1 MCIDYIQEK
10 NFQPKYELLKMATK
24 NTDIANILRVLAMDA
39 VEEAKCGHPGMPMG
53 MADIAEVL
61 WRNHLIHNP
70 KNPNWPNRDRFVLS
84 NGHGSMLIYALL
96 HLTGYDLSLD
106 EIKNFRKLGSKTPGH
121 PEYGIT
127 PGVETTTG
135 PLGQGISNAVGMA
148 IAEKI
153 LAEKFN
159 TTEHCIVDH
168 MTYVFTGDGCLMEG
182 ISHEACSL
190 AGTLGLG
197 KLIVI
202 YDDNGISID
211 GNVEGWFTED
221 IPERFKSY
229 GWQVIPEVNGHDSND
244 IDKAIKTA
252 KAETDKP
259 TIICCK
265 TIIGKGSPKKEGS
278 ASTHGSALGEEE
290 IKNTR
295 ANLGWKHEAFNIPKE
310 IYSAWD
316 ASDHGQA
323 IEGEWNEIFKDYK
336 SKYPSLAEEFLRRMA
351 SDLPEGIEEAI
362 YKYIDAVQKDEPNIA
377 TRTSSQ
383 RVINVLG
390 PLIPELVGGSADLTG
405 SNNTNWEG
413 THEIANGDFSGN
425 YINYGVREFAMTGIM
440 NGLVLHGG
448 IKPYS
453 GTFLTFL
460 DYARNA
466 VRMAALMEISTILVY
481 SHDSIGVGED
491 GPTHQPVEHLTSL
504 RTTPNLE
511 TWRPCDTSETAISWL
526 SAITNISKP
535 TALILSRQSLPT
547 FARNESQI
555 QSISKGAYVIHEPKS
570 EVELVLIATGSEV
583 KLAMEVAEELKDKK
597 NIRVVSM
604 PCSERFDEQSDKYK
618 TSVLGHGIKRVA
630 IEASHEDWWRKYVG
644 LEGEV
649 IGMTSFGES
658 APGNDL
664 FEHFG
669 FTKEKI
675 IKALGL

>member
-1 MCIDYIQEK
+1 
-10 NFQPKYELLKMATK
+10 MATK

-61 WRNHLIHNP
+61 WRKHLIHNP

-84 NGHGSMLIYALL
+84 NGHGSMLMYALL
-96 HLTGYDLSLD
+96 HLSGYDLSLD
-106 EIKNFRKLGSKTPGH
+106 EIKNFRQLGSKTPGH

-153 LAEKFN
+153 LSDKFN
-159 TTEHCIVDH
+159 TSTHNIVNH

-229 GWQVIPEVNGHDSND
+229 GWQVISAVDGHNADE
-244 IDKAIKTA
+244 IDKAINIA
-252 KAETDKP
+252 KADTEKP
-259 TIICCK
+259 SIICCK
-265 TIIGKGSPKKEGS
+265 TIIGKGSPEKEGS
-278 ASTHGSALGEEE
+278 ASSHGSALGEEE

-295 ANLGWKHEAFNIPKE
+295 ANLGWNHEAFDIPKD
-310 IYSAWD
+310 IYSEWD
-316 ASDHGQA
+316 ASDQGQA
-323 IEGEWNEIFKDYK
+323 IEDEWNEIFTDYK
-336 SKYPSLAEEFLRRMA
+336 SKNPALAEEFSRRMT
-351 SDLPEGIEEAI
+351 SDLPDGIEEAI
-362 YKYIDAVQKDEPNIA
+362 YKYIEDVQKEEPNIA

-413 THEIANGDFSGN
+413 THEIKYGDFSGN

-466 VRMAALMEISTILVY
+466 VRMAALMEIPTVLVY

-526 SAITNISKP
+526 SAITNTSKP
-535 TALILSRQSLPT
+535 TALILSRQKLPT
-547 FARNESQI
+547 FSRNESQI
-555 QSISKGAYVIHEPKS
+555 NSISKGAYVLYEPESKA
-570 EVELVLIATGSEV
+570 ELVLIATGSEV
-583 KLAMEVAEELKDKK
+583 KLAMEVAEELKGKK

-604 PCSERFDEQSDKYK
+604 PCSERFDEQSDEYK
-618 TSVLGHGIKRVA
+618 TSVLGNGIKRVA

-658 APGNDL
+658 APGDDL

-675 IKALGL
+675 IKTLGL

>member
-1 MCIDYIQEK
+1 M
-10 NFQPKYELLKMATK
+10 
-24 NTDIANILRVLAMDA
+24 
-39 VEEAKCGHPGMPMG
+39 
-53 MADIAEVL
+53 
-61 WRNHLIHNP
+61 
-70 KNPNWPNRDRFVLS
+70 
-84 NGHGSMLIYALL
+84 YALL
-96 HLTGYDLSLD
+96 HLSGYDLSLD
-106 EIKNFRKLGSKTPGH
+106 EIKNFRQLGSKTPGH

-153 LAEKFN
+153 LSDKFN
-159 TTEHCIVDH
+159 TSTHNIVNH

-229 GWQVIPEVNGHDSND
+229 GWQVISAVDGHNADE
-244 IDKAIKTA
+244 IDKAINIA
-252 KAETDKP
+252 KADTEKP
-259 TIICCK
+259 SIICCK
-265 TIIGKGSPKKEGS
+265 TIIGKGSPEKEGS
-278 ASTHGSALGEEE
+278 ASSHGSALGEEE

-295 ANLGWKHEAFNIPKE
+295 ANLGWNHEAFDIPKE
-310 IYSAWD
+310 IYSEWD
-316 ASDHGQA
+316 ASDQGQA
-323 IEGEWNEIFKDYK
+323 IEDEWNEIFTDYK
-336 SKYPSLAEEFLRRMA
+336 SKNPALAEEFSRRMT
-351 SDLPEGIEEAI
+351 SDLPDGIEEAI
-362 YKYIDAVQKDEPNIA
+362 YKYIEDVQKEEPNIA

-413 THEIANGDFSGN
+413 THEIKYGDFSGN

-466 VRMAALMEISTILVY
+466 VRMAALMEIPTVLVY

-526 SAITNISKP
+526 SAITNTSKP
-535 TALILSRQSLPT
+535 TALILSRQKLPT
-547 FARNESQI
+547 FSRNESQI
-555 QSISKGAYVIHEPKS
+555 NSISKGAYILYEPESKA
-570 EVELVLIATGSEV
+570 ELVLIATGSEV
-583 KLAMEVAEELKDKK
+583 KLAMEVAEELKGKK

-604 PCSERFDEQSDKYK
+604 PCSERFDEQSDEYK
-618 TSVLGHGIKRVA
+618 TSVLGNGIKRVA

-658 APGNDL
+658 APGDDL

-675 IKALGL
+675 IKTLGL

>member
-1 MCIDYIQEK
+1 
-10 NFQPKYELLKMATK
+10 MATK

-61 WRNHLIHNP
+61 WRKHLIHNP

-84 NGHGSMLIYALL
+84 NGHGSMLMYALL
-96 HLTGYDLSLD
+96 HLSGYDLSLD
-106 EIKNFRKLGSKTPGH
+106 EIKNFRQLGSKTPGH

-153 LAEKFN
+153 LSDKFN
-159 TTEHCIVDH
+159 TSTHNIVNH

-229 GWQVIPEVNGHDSND
+229 GWQVISAVDGHNADE
-244 IDKAIKTA
+244 IDKAINIA
-252 KAETDKP
+252 KADTEKP
-259 TIICCK
+259 SIICCK
-265 TIIGKGSPKKEGS
+265 TIIGKGSPEKEGS
-278 ASTHGSALGEEE
+278 ASSHGSALGEEE

-295 ANLGWKHEAFNIPKE
+295 ANLGWNHEAFDIPKE
-310 IYSAWD
+310 IYSEWD
-316 ASDHGQA
+316 ASDQGQA
-323 IEGEWNEIFKDYK
+323 IEDEWNEIFTDYK
-336 SKYPSLAEEFLRRMA
+336 SKNPALAEEFSRRMT
-351 SDLPEGIEEAI
+351 SDLPDGIEEAI
-362 YKYIDAVQKDEPNIA
+362 YKYIEDVQKEEPNIA

-413 THEIANGDFSGN
+413 THEIKYGDFSGN

-466 VRMAALMEISTILVY
+466 VRMAALMEIPTVLVY

-526 SAITNISKP
+526 SAITNTSKP
-535 TALILSRQSLPT
+535 TALILSRQKLPT
-547 FARNESQI
+547 FSRNESQI
-555 QSISKGAYVIHEPKS
+555 NSISKGAYVLYEPESKA
-570 EVELVLIATGSEV
+570 ELVLIATGSEV
-583 KLAMEVAEELKDKK
+583 KLAMEVAEELKGKK

-604 PCSERFDEQSDKYK
+604 PCSERFDEQSDEYK
-618 TSVLGHGIKRVA
+618 TSVLGNGIKRVA

-658 APGNDL
+658 APGDDL

-675 IKALGL
+675 IKTLGL

>member
-1 MCIDYIQEK
+1 MLDLVEEK
-10 NFQPKYELLKMATK
+10 KDVLSKETLKK
-24 NTDIANILRVLAMDA
+24 IANALRALAIDA
-39 VEEAKCGHPGMPMG
+39 TQAANSGHPGLPLG
-53 MADIAEVL
+53 CADIMAVLYAESL
-61 WRNHLIHNP
+61 AHYP
-70 KNPNWPNRDRFVLS
+70 KEADWFCRDRFVLS
-84 NGHGSMLIYALL
+84 AGHGSMLLYGAL
-96 HLTGYDLSLD
+96 HLSGFDVSMQHLKD
-106 EIKNFRKLGSKTPGH
+106 FRQLGSKTPGH

-153 LAEKFN
+153 LADKFN
-159 TTEHCIVDH
+159 TSNHNIVDH
-168 MTYVFTGDGCLMEG
+168 MTYAFTGDGCLMEG

-229 GWQVIPEVNGHDSND
+229 GWQVISAVDGHNADD

-252 KAETDKP
+252 KADTEKP

-265 TIIGKGSPKKEGS
+265 TIIGKGSPEKEGS
-278 ASTHGSALGEEE
+278 ASSHGSALGEEE
-290 IKNTR
+290 VKNTR
-295 ANLGWKHEAFNIPKE
+295 ANLGWEHEAFNIPKE
-310 IYSAWD
+310 FYSEWD
-316 ASDHGQA
+316 ASDQGQA
-323 IEGEWNEIFKDYK
+323 TEDEWNKIFQDYE
-336 SKYPSLAEEFLRRMA
+336 SKNPDLAKEFSRRMT
-351 SDLPEGIEEAI
+351 SDLPEGIEEAV
-362 YKYIDAVQKDEPNIA
+362 YEYIDEVQKEEPNIA

-383 RVINVLG
+383 RVINLLG

-413 THEIANGDFSGN
+413 THEIKHGDFSGN

-526 SAITNISKP
+526 SAITNVSKP
-535 TALILSRQSLPT
+535 TALILSRQNLPT
-547 FARNESQI
+547 FSRNDSQI
-555 QSISKGAYVIHEPKS
+555 KSISKGAYILHEPES
-570 EVELVLIATGSEV
+570 EPELILIATGSEV
-583 KLAMEVAEELKDKK
+583 KLAMEVAEELKGKK

-604 PCSERFDEQSDKYK
+604 PCSERFDEQADGYK
-618 TSVLGHGIKRVA
+618 ASVLGNGIKRVA
-630 IEASHEDWWRKYVG
+630 IEASHVDWWRKYVG

-675 IKALGL
+675 IKTLGL

>member
-1 MCIDYIQEK
+1 
-10 NFQPKYELLKMATK
+10 MATK
-24 NTDIANILRVLAMDA
+24 NNDLANILRVLAMDA
-39 VEEAKCGHPGMPMG
+39 VEKAKSGHPGMPMG

-61 WRNHLIHNP
+61 WRNHLNHNP
-70 KNPNWPNRDRFVLS
+70 NNPNWANRDRFVLS

-96 HLTGYDLSLD
+96 HLSGYDLSLD
-106 EIKNFRKLGSKTPGH
+106 EIKNFRQLGSKTPGH

-148 IAEKI
+148 IAEKM
-153 LAEKFN
+153 LAQTFN
-159 TTEHCIVDH
+159 TTEHNLIDH

-211 GNVEGWFTED
+211 GKVEGWFSED

-229 GWQVIPEVNGHDSND
+229 GWQVIPEIDGHNSKD
-244 IDKAIKTA
+244 IDKAIERA
-252 KAETDKP
+252 KSEILKP
-259 TIICCK
+259 SIICCK
-265 TIIGKGSPKKEGS
+265 TIIGKGSPNKEGS
-278 ASTHGSALGEEE
+278 ASSHGSALGEEE
-290 IKNTR
+290 IKITR
-295 ANLGWKHEAFNIPKE
+295 DNLGWEHEAFNIPKE
-310 IYSAWD
+310 IYSEWD
-316 ASDHGQA
+316 ASEQGQLVENA
-323 IEGEWNEIFKDYK
+323 WNEVFQDYE
-336 SKYPSLAEEFLRRMA
+336 SKNPELAKEFLRRMTL
-351 SDLPEGIEEAI
+351 DLPNGIEEAT
-362 YKYIDAVQKDEPNIA
+362 YQYVDEVQKEAPNIA

-383 RVINVLG
+383 RVLNVLC

-405 SNNTNWEG
+405 SNNTNWDG
-413 THEIANGDFSGN
+413 THEIQRDDFSGN

-440 NGLVLHGG
+440 NGLILHGG
-448 IKPYS
+448 VKPYS

-466 VRMAALMEISTILVY
+466 VRMAALMEIPTILVY

-526 SAITNISKP
+526 AALTNTSKP

-547 FARNESQI
+547 FSRNDSQI
-555 QSISKGAYVIHEPKS
+555 KSISKGAYVLYEP
-570 EVELVLIATGSEV
+570 EAEPELVLIATGSEV
-583 KLAMEVAEELKDKK
+583 KLAMEVAEELKNKTS
-597 NIRVVSM
+597 IRVVSM

-618 TSVLGHGIKRVA
+618 TSVLGSGIKRVA
-630 IEASHEDWWRKYVG
+630 IEASQEDWWRKYVG

-675 IKALGL
+675 IKNLGL

>member
-1 MCIDYIQEK
+1 
-10 NFQPKYELLKMATK
+10 MATK
-24 NTDIANILRVLAMDA
+24 NNDLANILRVLAMDA
-39 VEEAKCGHPGMPMG
+39 VEKAKCGHPGMPMG

-61 WRNHLIHNP
+61 WRNHLNHNP
-70 KNPNWPNRDRFVLS
+70 NNPNWANRDRFVLS

-96 HLTGYDLSLD
+96 HLSGYDLSLD
-106 EIKNFRKLGSKTPGH
+106 EIKNFRQLGSKTPGH

-148 IAEKI
+148 IAEKM
-153 LAEKFN
+153 LAQTFN
-159 TTEHCIVDH
+159 TTEHNLIDH

-211 GNVEGWFTED
+211 GKVEGWFTED
-221 IPERFKSY
+221 IPERFRSY
-229 GWQVIPEVNGHDSND
+229 GWQVIPEIDGHNPKD
-244 IDKAIKTA
+244 IDKAIEKA
-252 KAETDKP
+252 KSETLKP
-259 TIICCK
+259 SIICCK
-265 TIIGKGSPKKEGS
+265 TIIGKGSPNKEGS
-278 ASTHGSALGEEE
+278 ASSHGSALGEEE
-290 IKNTR
+290 IKITR
-295 ANLGWKHEAFNIPKE
+295 DNLGWEHEAFNIPKE
-310 IYSAWD
+310 IYSEWD
-316 ASDHGQA
+316 ASEQGQLV
-323 IEGEWNEIFKDYK
+323 ENVWNEVFQDYE
-336 SKYPSLAEEFLRRMA
+336 SKNPELAKEFLRRMTL
-351 SDLPEGIEEAI
+351 DLPNGIEEAI
-362 YKYIDAVQKDEPNIA
+362 YQYVDEVQKEAPNIA

-383 RVINVLG
+383 RILNVLC

-405 SNNTNWEG
+405 SNNTNWDG
-413 THEIANGDFSGN
+413 TNEIQRDDFSGN

-440 NGLVLHGG
+440 NGLILHGG
-448 IKPYS
+448 VKPYS

-466 VRMAALMEISTILVY
+466 VRMAALMEIPTILVY

-526 SAITNISKP
+526 AALTNTSKP

-547 FARNESQI
+547 FSRNDSQI
-555 QSISKGAYVIHEPKS
+555 KSISKGAYVLYEP
-570 EVELVLIATGSEV
+570 EAEPELVLIATGSEV
-583 KLAMEVAEELKDKK
+583 KLAMEVAEELKNKAS
-597 NIRVVSM
+597 IRVVSM
-604 PCSERFDEQSDKYK
+604 PCSERFDEQSNKYK
-618 TSVLGHGIKRVA
+618 TSVLGSGIKRVA
-630 IEASHEDWWRKYVG
+630 IEASQEDWWRKYVG

-675 IKALGL
+675 IKNLGL

>member
-1 MCIDYIQEK
+1 
-10 NFQPKYELLKMATK
+10 MATK
-24 NTDIANILRVLAMDA
+24 NNDLANILRVLAMDA
-39 VEEAKCGHPGMPMG
+39 VEKAKCGHPGMPMG

-61 WRNHLIHNP
+61 WRNHLNHNP
-70 KNPNWPNRDRFVLS
+70 NNPNWANRDRFVLS

-96 HLTGYDLSLD
+96 HLSGYDLSLD
-106 EIKNFRKLGSKTPGH
+106 EIKNFRQLGSKTPGH

-148 IAEKI
+148 IAEKM
-153 LAEKFN
+153 LAQTFN
-159 TTEHCIVDH
+159 TTEHNLIDH

-211 GNVEGWFTED
+211 GKVEGWFSED

-229 GWQVIPEVNGHDSND
+229 GWQVIPEIDGHNSKD
-244 IDKAIKTA
+244 IDKAIERA
-252 KAETDKP
+252 KSEILKP
-259 TIICCK
+259 SIICCK
-265 TIIGKGSPKKEGS
+265 TIIGKGSPNKEGS
-278 ASTHGSALGEEE
+278 ASSHGSALGEEE
-290 IKNTR
+290 IKITR
-295 ANLGWKHEAFNIPKE
+295 DNLGWEHEAFNIPKE
-310 IYSAWD
+310 IYSEWD
-316 ASDHGQA
+316 ASEQGQLV
-323 IEGEWNEIFKDYK
+323 ENVWNEVFQDYE
-336 SKYPSLAEEFLRRMA
+336 SKNPELAKEFLRRMTL
-351 SDLPEGIEEAI
+351 DLPNGIEEAI
-362 YKYIDAVQKDEPNIA
+362 YQYVDEVQKEAPNIA

-383 RVINVLG
+383 RVLNVLC

-405 SNNTNWEG
+405 SNNTNWDG
-413 THEIANGDFSGN
+413 THEIQRDDFSGN

-440 NGLVLHGG
+440 NGLILHGG
-448 IKPYS
+448 VKPYS

-466 VRMAALMEISTILVY
+466 VRMAALMEIPTILVY

-526 SAITNISKP
+526 AALTNTSKP

-547 FARNESQI
+547 FSRNDSQI
-555 QSISKGAYVIHEPKS
+555 KSISKGAYVLYEP
-570 EVELVLIATGSEV
+570 EAEPELVLIATGSEV
-583 KLAMEVAEELKDKK
+583 KLAMEVAEELKNKAS
-597 NIRVVSM
+597 IRVVSM
-604 PCSERFDEQSDKYK
+604 PCSERFDEQSNKYK
-618 TSVLGHGIKRVA
+618 TSVLGSGIKRVA
-630 IEASHEDWWRKYVG
+630 IEASQEDWWRKYVG

-675 IKALGL
+675 IKNLGL

>member
-1 MCIDYIQEK
+1 
-10 NFQPKYELLKMATK
+10 MATK

-61 WRNHLIHNP
+61 WRKHLIHNP

-84 NGHGSMLIYALL
+84 NGHGSMLMYALL
-96 HLTGYDLSLD
+96 HLSGYDLSLD
-106 EIKNFRKLGSKTPGH
+106 EIKNFRQLGSKTPGH

-153 LAEKFN
+153 LADKFN
-159 TTEHCIVDH
+159 TLTHNIVNH

-229 GWQVIPEVNGHDSND
+229 GWQVISAVDGHNADE
-244 IDKAIKTA
+244 IDKAINIA
-252 KAETDKP
+252 KADTEKP
-259 TIICCK
+259 SIICCK
-265 TIIGKGSPKKEGS
+265 TIIGKGSPEKEGS
-278 ASTHGSALGEEE
+278 ASSHGSALGEEE

-295 ANLGWKHEAFNIPKE
+295 ANLGWNHEAFDIPKD
-310 IYSAWD
+310 IYSEWD
-316 ASDHGQA
+316 ASDQGQA
-323 IEGEWNEIFKDYK
+323 IEDEWNEIFTDYK
-336 SKYPSLAEEFLRRMA
+336 SKNPALAEEFSRRMT
-351 SDLPEGIEEAI
+351 SDLPDGIEEAI
-362 YKYIDAVQKDEPNIA
+362 YKYIEDVQKEEPNIA

-413 THEIANGDFSGN
+413 THEIKYGDFSGN

-466 VRMAALMEISTILVY
+466 VRMAALMEIPTVLVY

-526 SAITNISKP
+526 SAITNTSKP
-535 TALILSRQSLPT
+535 TALILSRQKLPT
-547 FARNESQI
+547 FSRNESQI
-555 QSISKGAYVIHEPKS
+555 NSISKGAYVLYEPESKA
-570 EVELVLIATGSEV
+570 ELVLIATGSEV
-583 KLAMEVAEELKDKK
+583 KLAMEVAEELKGKK

-604 PCSERFDEQSDKYK
+604 PCSERFDEQSDEYK
-618 TSVLGHGIKRVA
+618 TSVLGNGIKRVA

-658 APGNDL
+658 APGDDL

-675 IKALGL
+675 IKTLGL

>member
-1 MCIDYIQEK
+1 
-10 NFQPKYELLKMATK
+10 MAT
-24 NTDIANILRVLAMDA
+24 NNNDLANILRVLAMDA
-39 VEEAKCGHPGMPMG
+39 VEKAKCGHPGMPMG

-61 WRNHLIHNP
+61 WRNHLNHNP
-70 KNPNWPNRDRFVLS
+70 NNPNWANRDRFVLS

-96 HLTGYDLSLD
+96 HLSGYDLSLD
-106 EIKNFRKLGSKTPGH
+106 EIKNFRQLGSKTPGH

-148 IAEKI
+148 IAEKM
-153 LAEKFN
+153 LAQTFN
-159 TTEHCIVDH
+159 TTEHNLIDH

-211 GNVEGWFTED
+211 GKVDGWFTED

-229 GWQVIPEVNGHDSND
+229 GWQVIPGIDGHNSKD
-244 IDKAIKTA
+244 INKAIESA
-252 KAETDKP
+252 KSETLKP
-259 TIICCK
+259 SIICCK
-265 TIIGKGSPKKEGS
+265 TVIGKGSPKKAGS
-278 ASTHGSALGEEE
+278 ASSHGSALGEEE
-290 IKNTR
+290 IRNTR
-295 ANLGWKHEAFNIPKE
+295 ENLGWEHEAFSIPKE
-310 IYSAWD
+310 IYSEWD
-316 ASDHGQA
+316 TSKQGQLA
-323 IEGEWNEIFKDYK
+323 EDAWNEVFQDYE
-336 SKYPSLAEEFLRRMA
+336 SKNPDLAKEFLRRMTL
-351 SDLPEGIEEAI
+351 DLPDGIEEAI
-362 YKYIDAVQKDEPNIA
+362 YEYINEVQKEAPNIA

-383 RVINVLG
+383 RILNVLG
-390 PLIPELVGGSADLTG
+390 PLIPELVGGSADLRG
-405 SNNTNWEG
+405 SNNTDWDG
-413 THEIANGDFSGN
+413 THEIQRDDFSGN

-440 NGLVLHGG
+440 NGLILHGG
-448 IKPYS
+448 VKPYS

-466 VRMAALMEISTILVY
+466 VRMAALMEIPTILVY

-526 SAITNISKP
+526 SALTNTSKP
-535 TALILSRQSLPT
+535 TALILSRQGLPT
-547 FARNESQI
+547 FPRNNSQI
-555 QSISKGAYVIHEPKS
+555 KSISKGAYILHEPES
-570 EVELVLIATGSEV
+570 EAEIVLIATGSEV
-583 KLAMEVAEELKDKK
+583 KLAMEVAEELKEKK
-597 NIRVVSM
+597 SIRVVSM
-604 PCSERFDEQSDKYK
+604 PCSERFDEQPDKYK
-618 TSVLGHGIKRVA
+618 ISVLGNGIKRVA
-630 IEASHEDWWRKYVG
+630 IEASQEDWWRKYVG

-669 FTKEKI
+669 FTKDRI
-675 IKALGL
+675 IKTLGL

>member
-1 MCIDYIQEK
+1 MKINKPSGNTIK
-10 NFQPKYELLKMATK
+10 NQPGNHQVMA
-24 NTDIANILRVLAMDA
+24 DLLRVLSADA
-39 VEEAKCGHPGMPMG
+39 VQKAGSGHPGMPMG
-53 MADIAEVL
+53 MAEIAYVL
-61 WRNHLIHNP
+61 WKFYLKHNP
-70 KNPNWPNRDRFVLS
+70 KNPNWVNRDRFILS
-84 NGHGSMLIYALL
+84 NGHGSMLHYALL
-96 HLTGYDLSLD
+96 HLTGYDLPID
-106 EIKNFRKLGSKTPGH
+106 ELKQFRQLGSATPGH
-121 PEYGIT
+121 PEVGIT

-135 PLGQGISNAVGMA
+135 PLGQGLANAVGMA

-153 LAEKFN
+153 LSDKFN
-159 TTEHCIVDH
+159 TSTHNIVNH

-229 GWQVIPEVNGHDSND
+229 GWQVISAVDGHNADE
-244 IDKAIKTA
+244 IDKAINIA
-252 KAETDKP
+252 KADTEKP
-259 TIICCK
+259 SIICCK
-265 TIIGKGSPKKEGS
+265 TIIGKGSPEKEGS
-278 ASTHGSALGEEE
+278 ASSHGSALGEEE

-295 ANLGWKHEAFNIPKE
+295 ANLGWNHEAFDIPKD
-310 IYSAWD
+310 IYSEWD
-316 ASDHGQA
+316 ASDQGQA
-323 IEGEWNEIFKDYK
+323 IEDEWNEIFTDYK
-336 SKYPSLAEEFLRRMA
+336 SKNPALAEEFSRRMT
-351 SDLPEGIEEAI
+351 SDLPDGIEEAI
-362 YKYIDAVQKDEPNIA
+362 YKYIEDVQKEEPNIA

-413 THEIANGDFSGN
+413 THEIKYGDFSGN

-466 VRMAALMEISTILVY
+466 VRMAALMEIPTVLVY

-526 SAITNISKP
+526 SAITNTSKP
-535 TALILSRQSLPT
+535 TALILSRQKLPT
-547 FARNESQI
+547 FSRNESQI
-555 QSISKGAYVIHEPKS
+555 NSISKGAYVLYEPESKA
-570 EVELVLIATGSEV
+570 ELVLIATGSEV
-583 KLAMEVAEELKDKK
+583 KLAMEVAEELKGKK

-604 PCSERFDEQSDKYK
+604 PCSERFDEQSDEYK
-618 TSVLGHGIKRVA
+618 TSVLGNGIKRVA

-658 APGNDL
+658 APGDDL

-675 IKALGL
+675 IKTLGL

>member
-1 MCIDYIQEK
+1 
-10 NFQPKYELLKMATK
+10 MATK
-24 NTDIANILRVLAMDA
+24 NNDLANILRVLAMDA
-39 VEEAKCGHPGMPMG
+39 VEKAKSGHPGMPMG

-61 WRNHLIHNP
+61 WRNHLNHNP
-70 KNPNWPNRDRFVLS
+70 NNPNWANRDRFVLS

-96 HLTGYDLSLD
+96 HLSGYDLSLD
-106 EIKNFRKLGSKTPGH
+106 QIKNFRQLGSKTPGH

-148 IAEKI
+148 IAEKM
-153 LAEKFN
+153 LAQTFN
-159 TTEHCIVDH
+159 TTEHNLIDH

-211 GNVEGWFTED
+211 GKVEGWFTED
-221 IPERFKSY
+221 IPERFRSY
-229 GWQVIPEVNGHDSND
+229 GWQVIPEIDGHNPKD
-244 IDKAIKTA
+244 IDKAIEKA
-252 KAETDKP
+252 KSETLKP
-259 TIICCK
+259 SIICCK
-265 TIIGKGSPKKEGS
+265 TIIGKGSPNKEGS
-278 ASTHGSALGEEE
+278 ASSHGSALGEEE
-290 IKNTR
+290 IKITR
-295 ANLGWKHEAFNIPKE
+295 DNLGWEHEAFNIPKE
-310 IYSAWD
+310 IYSEWD
-316 ASDHGQA
+316 ASEQGQLVENA
-323 IEGEWNEIFKDYK
+323 WNEVFQDYE
-336 SKYPSLAEEFLRRMA
+336 SKNPELAKEFLRRMTL
-351 SDLPEGIEEAI
+351 DLPNGIEEAI
-362 YKYIDAVQKDEPNIA
+362 YQYVDEVQKEAPNIA

-383 RVINVLG
+383 RILNVLC

-405 SNNTNWEG
+405 SNNTNWDG
-413 THEIANGDFSGN
+413 THEIQRDDFSGN

-440 NGLVLHGG
+440 NGLILHGG
-448 IKPYS
+448 VKPYS

-466 VRMAALMEISTILVY
+466 VRMAALMDIPTILVY

-526 SAITNISKP
+526 AALTNTSKP

-547 FARNESQI
+547 FSRNDSQI
-555 QSISKGAYVIHEPKS
+555 KSISKGAYVLYEP
-570 EVELVLIATGSEV
+570 EAEPELVLIATGSEV
-583 KLAMEVAEELKDKK
+583 KLAMEVAEELKNKTS
-597 NIRVVSM
+597 IRVVSM

-618 TSVLGHGIKRVA
+618 TSVLGSGIKRVA
-630 IEASHEDWWRKYVG
+630 IEASQEDWWRKYVG

-675 IKALGL
+675 IKNLGL

>member
-1 MCIDYIQEK
+1 
-10 NFQPKYELLKMATK
+10 MAT
-24 NTDIANILRVLAMDA
+24 NNNDLANILRVLAMDA
-39 VEEAKCGHPGMPMG
+39 VEKAKTGHPGMPMG
-53 MADIAEVL
+53 MADIAEAL
-61 WRNHLIHNP
+61 WRNHLNHNP
-70 KNPNWPNRDRFVLS
+70 NNPNWANRDRFVLS

-96 HLTGYDLSLD
+96 HLSGYDLSLD
-106 EIKNFRKLGSKTPGH
+106 EIKNFRQLGSKTPGH

-148 IAEKI
+148 IAEKM
-153 LAEKFN
+153 LAQTFN
-159 TTEHCIVDH
+159 TTEHNLIDH

-211 GNVEGWFTED
+211 GKVEGWFTED

-229 GWQVIPEVNGHDSND
+229 GWQVIPGIDGHNSKD
-244 IDKAIKTA
+244 INKAIESA
-252 KAETDKP
+252 KSETLKP
-259 TIICCK
+259 SIICCK
-265 TIIGKGSPKKEGS
+265 TVIGKGSPNKAGS
-278 ASTHGSALGEEE
+278 ASSHGSALGEEE
-290 IKNTR
+290 IRNTR
-295 ANLGWKHEAFNIPKE
+295 ENLGWEHEAFSIPKE
-310 IYSAWD
+310 IYSEWD
-316 ASDHGQA
+316 ASKQGQLA
-323 IEGEWNEIFKDYK
+323 EDAWNEVFLDYE
-336 SKYPSLAEEFLRRMA
+336 SKNPDLAKEFLRRMTL
-351 SDLPEGIEEAI
+351 DLPDGIEEAI
-362 YKYIDAVQKDEPNIA
+362 YEYIKEVQKEAPNIA

-383 RVINVLG
+383 RILNVLG
-390 PLIPELVGGSADLTG
+390 PLIPELVGGSADLRG
-405 SNNTNWEG
+405 SNNTNWDG
-413 THEIANGDFSGN
+413 THEIQRDDFSGN

-440 NGLVLHGG
+440 NGLILHGG
-448 IKPYS
+448 VKPYS

-466 VRMAALMEISTILVY
+466 VRMAALMEIPTILVY

-511 TWRPCDTSETAISWL
+511 SWRPCDTSETAMSWL
-526 SAITNISKP
+526 SALTNTSKP
-535 TALILSRQSLPT
+535 TALILSRQGLPT
-547 FARNESQI
+547 FPRNDSQI
-555 QSISKGAYVIHEPKS
+555 KSISKGAYILHEPES
-570 EVELVLIATGSEV
+570 EAEIVLIATGSEV
-583 KLAMEVAEELKDKK
+583 KLAMEVAEELKEKK
-597 NIRVVSM
+597 SIRVVSM
-604 PCSERFDEQSDKYK
+604 PCSERFDEQPDKYK
-618 TSVLGHGIKRVA
+618 ISVLGNGIKRVA
-630 IEASHEDWWRKYVG
+630 IEASQEDWWRKYVG

-669 FTKEKI
+669 FTKDRI
-675 IKALGL
+675 IKTLGL

>member
-1 MCIDYIQEK
+1 
-10 NFQPKYELLKMATK
+10 MAT
-24 NTDIANILRVLAMDA
+24 NNNDLANILRVLAMDA
-39 VEEAKCGHPGMPMG
+39 VEKAKCGHPGMPMG

-61 WRNHLIHNP
+61 WRNHLNHNP
-70 KNPNWPNRDRFVLS
+70 NNPNWANRDRFVLS

-96 HLTGYDLSLD
+96 HLSGYDLSLD
-106 EIKNFRKLGSKTPGH
+106 EIKNFRQLGSKTPGH

-148 IAEKI
+148 IAEKM
-153 LAEKFN
+153 LAQTFN
-159 TTEHCIVDH
+159 TTEHNLIDH

-211 GNVEGWFTED
+211 GKVDGWFTED

-229 GWQVIPEVNGHDSND
+229 GWQVIPGIDGHNSKD
-244 IDKAIKTA
+244 INKAIESA
-252 KAETDKP
+252 KSETLKP
-259 TIICCK
+259 SIICCK
-265 TIIGKGSPKKEGS
+265 TVIGKGSPKKAGS
-278 ASTHGSALGEEE
+278 ASSHGSALGEEE
-290 IKNTR
+290 IRNTR
-295 ANLGWKHEAFNIPKE
+295 ENLGWEHEAFSIPKE
-310 IYSAWD
+310 IYSEWD
-316 ASDHGQA
+316 ASKQGQLA
-323 IEGEWNEIFKDYK
+323 EDAWNEVFQDYE
-336 SKYPSLAEEFLRRMA
+336 SKNPDLAKEFLRRMTL
-351 SDLPEGIEEAI
+351 DLPDGIEEAI
-362 YKYIDAVQKDEPNIA
+362 YEYIKEVQKEAPNIA

-383 RVINVLG
+383 RILNVLG
-390 PLIPELVGGSADLTG
+390 PLIPELVGGSADLRG
-405 SNNTNWEG
+405 SNNTDWDG
-413 THEIANGDFSGN
+413 THEIQRDDFSGN

-440 NGLVLHGG
+440 NGLILHGG
-448 IKPYS
+448 VKPYS

-466 VRMAALMEISTILVY
+466 VRMAALMEIPTILVY

-526 SAITNISKP
+526 SALTNTSKP
-535 TALILSRQSLPT
+535 TALILSRQGLPT
-547 FARNESQI
+547 FPRNDSQI
-555 QSISKGAYVIHEPKS
+555 KSISKGAYILHEPES
-570 EVELVLIATGSEV
+570 EAELVLIATGSEV
-583 KLAMEVAEELKDKK
+583 KLAMEVAEELKGKTS
-597 NIRVVSM
+597 IRVVSM
-604 PCSERFDEQSDKYK
+604 PCSERFDEQPDKYK
-618 TSVLGHGIKRVA
+618 ISVLGNGIKRVA
-630 IEASHEDWWRKYVG
+630 IEASQEDWWRKYVG

-669 FTKEKI
+669 FTKDKI
-675 IKALGL
+675 IKTLGL

>member
-1 MCIDYIQEK
+1 
-10 NFQPKYELLKMATK
+10 MATK
-24 NTDIANILRVLAMDA
+24 NSDLANILRVLAMDA
-39 VEEAKCGHPGMPMG
+39 VEEAKSGHPGMPMG

-61 WRNHLIHNP
+61 WRKYLIHNP
-70 KNPNWPNRDRFVLS
+70 NNPDWPNRDRFVLS

-96 HLTGYDLSLD
+96 HLSGYDLSLD
-106 EIKNFRKLGSKTPGH
+106 ELRNFRQLGSKTPGH

-159 TTEHCIVDH
+159 TSEHNLVDH

-197 KLIVI
+197 KLILI

-211 GNVEGWFTED
+211 GNVKGWFTED

-229 GWQVIPEVNGHDSND
+229 GWQVIPEVDGHNADD

-252 KAETDKP
+252 KADADKP

-278 ASTHGSALGEEE
+278 ASVHGSALGEEE

-295 ANLGWKHEAFNIPKE
+295 DSLGWQHKAFNIPKE
-310 IYSAWD
+310 IYSEWD
-316 ASDHGQA
+316 ASDKGQ
-323 IEGEWNEIFKDYK
+323 ESEDKWNKTFRDYE
-336 SKYPSLAEEFLRRMA
+336 SKNPDLAKEFSRRMA
-351 SDLPEGIEEAI
+351 ADLPEGIEEVI
-362 YKYIDAVQKDEPNIA
+362 YKYIDEVQKEEPNIA

-413 THEIANGDFSGN
+413 THEIEHGDFSGN

-440 NGLVLHGG
+440 NGLILHGG
-448 IKPYS
+448 IKSYG

-466 VRMAALMEISTILVY
+466 VRMAALMDIPTILVY

-491 GPTHQPVEHLTSL
+491 GPTHQPIEHLTSL

-526 SAITNISKP
+526 SAITSLSKP
-535 TALILSRQSLPT
+535 TALILSRQNLPT
-547 FARNESQI
+547 FSRNDSQI
-555 QSISKGAYVIHEPKS
+555 KSISKGAYILHEPES
-570 EVELVLIATGSEV
+570 EPELILIATGSEV
-583 KLAMEVAEELKDKK
+583 KLAMEVAEELKGKK

-604 PCSERFDEQSDKYK
+604 PCSERFDEQADGYK
-618 TSVLGHGIKRVA
+618 ASVLGNGIKRVA
-630 IEASHEDWWRKYVG
+630 IEASHVDWWRKYVG

-669 FTKEKI
+669 LTKEKI
-675 IKALGL
+675 IKTLGL

>member
-1 MCIDYIQEK
+1 
-10 NFQPKYELLKMATK
+10 MATK
-24 NTDIANILRVLAMDA
+24 NSDLANILRVLAMDA
-39 VEEAKCGHPGMPMG
+39 VEEAKSVHPGMPMG

-61 WRNHLIHNP
+61 WRKYLIHNP
-70 KNPNWPNRDRFVLS
+70 NNPDWPNRDRFVLS

-96 HLTGYDLSLD
+96 HLSGYDLSLD
-106 EIKNFRKLGSKTPGH
+106 ELRNFRQLGSKSPGH

-159 TTEHCIVDH
+159 TSEHNLVDH
-168 MTYVFTGDGCLMEG
+168 MTYAFTGDGCLMEG

-211 GNVEGWFTED
+211 GNVKGWFTED

-229 GWQVIPEVNGHDSND
+229 GWQVISAVDGHNADD

-252 KAETDKP
+252 KADTDRP

-278 ASTHGSALGEEE
+278 ASVHGAALGEEE

-295 ANLGWKHEAFNIPKE
+295 ASLGWQHEAFNIPKE
-310 IYSAWD
+310 IYSEWD
-316 ASDHGQA
+316 ASDKGQ
-323 IEGEWNEIFKDYK
+323 ISEDKWNKTFRDYE
-336 SKYPSLAEEFLRRMA
+336 SKNPDLAKEFSRRMA
-351 SDLPEGIEEAI
+351 ADLPEGIEEAI
-362 YKYIDAVQKDEPNIA
+362 YKYIDEVQKEEPNIA

-413 THEIANGDFSGN
+413 THEIEHGDFSGN

-440 NGLVLHGG
+440 NGLILHGG

-466 VRMAALMEISTILVY
+466 VRMAALMDIPTILVY

-491 GPTHQPVEHLTSL
+491 GPTHQPIEHLTSL

-526 SAITNISKP
+526 SAITSLSKP
-535 TALILSRQSLPT
+535 TALILSRQNLPT
-547 FARNESQI
+547 FSRNDSQI
-555 QSISKGAYVIHEPKS
+555 KSISKGAYILHEPES
-570 EVELVLIATGSEV
+570 EPELILIATGSEV
-583 KLAMEVAEELKDKK
+583 KLAMEVAEELKGKK

-604 PCSERFDEQSDKYK
+604 PCSERFDEQADGYK
-618 TSVLGHGIKRVA
+618 TSVLGNGIKRVA
-630 IEASHEDWWRKYVG
+630 IEASHVDWWRKYVG

-669 FTKEKI
+669 LTKEKI
-675 IKALGL
+675 IKTLGL

>member
-1 MCIDYIQEK
+1 
-10 NFQPKYELLKMATK
+10 MATK
-24 NTDIANILRVLAMDA
+24 NNDLANILRVLAMDA
-39 VEEAKCGHPGMPMG
+39 VEKAKCGHPGMPMG

-61 WRNHLIHNP
+61 WRNHLNHNP
-70 KNPNWPNRDRFVLS
+70 NNPNWANRDRFVLS

-96 HLTGYDLSLD
+96 HLSGYDLSLD
-106 EIKNFRKLGSKTPGH
+106 EIKNFRQLGSKTPGH

-148 IAEKI
+148 IAEKM
-153 LAEKFN
+153 LAQTFN
-159 TTEHCIVDH
+159 TTEHNLIDH

-211 GNVEGWFTED
+211 GKVEGWFSED

-229 GWQVIPEVNGHDSND
+229 GWQVIPEIDGHNPKD
-244 IDKAIKTA
+244 IDKAIERA
-252 KAETDKP
+252 KSETLKP
-259 TIICCK
+259 SIICCK
-265 TIIGKGSPKKEGS
+265 TIIGKGSPNKEGS
-278 ASTHGSALGEEE
+278 ASSHGSALGEEE
-290 IKNTR
+290 IKITR
-295 ANLGWKHEAFNIPKE
+295 DNLGWEHEAFNIPKE
-310 IYSAWD
+310 IYSEWD
-316 ASDHGQA
+316 ASEQGQLVENA
-323 IEGEWNEIFKDYK
+323 WNEVFQDYE
-336 SKYPSLAEEFLRRMA
+336 SKNPELAKEFLRRMTL
-351 SDLPEGIEEAI
+351 DLPNGIEGAI
-362 YKYIDAVQKDEPNIA
+362 YQYVDEVQKEAPNIA

-383 RVINVLG
+383 RILNVLC

-405 SNNTNWEG
+405 SNNTNWDG
-413 THEIANGDFSGN
+413 THEIQRDDFSGN

-440 NGLVLHGG
+440 NGLILHGG
-448 IKPYS
+448 VKPYS

-466 VRMAALMEISTILVY
+466 VRMAALMEIPTILVY

-526 SAITNISKP
+526 AALTNTSKP

-547 FARNESQI
+547 FSRNDSQI
-555 QSISKGAYVIHEPKS
+555 KSISKGAYVLYEP
-570 EVELVLIATGSEV
+570 EAEPELVLIATGSEV
-583 KLAMEVAEELKDKK
+583 KLAMEVAEELKNKAS
-597 NIRVVSM
+597 IRVVSM

-618 TSVLGHGIKRVA
+618 TSVLGNGIKRVA
-630 IEASHEDWWRKYVG
+630 IEASQEDWWRKYVG

-675 IKALGL
+675 IKNLGL

>member
-1 MCIDYIQEK
+1 
-10 NFQPKYELLKMATK
+10 
-24 NTDIANILRVLAMDA
+24 
-39 VEEAKCGHPGMPMG
+39 
-53 MADIAEVL
+53 
-61 WRNHLIHNP
+61 
-70 KNPNWPNRDRFVLS
+70 
-84 NGHGSMLIYALL
+84 MLIYALL
-96 HLTGYDLSLD
+96 HLSGYDLSLD
-106 EIKNFRKLGSKTPGH
+106 EIKNFRQLGSKTPGH

-153 LAEKFN
+153 LSDKFN
-159 TTEHCIVDH
+159 TSTHNIVNH

-229 GWQVIPEVNGHDSND
+229 GWQVISAVDGHNADE
-244 IDKAIKTA
+244 IDKAINIA
-252 KAETDKP
+252 KADTEKP
-259 TIICCK
+259 SIICCK
-265 TIIGKGSPKKEGS
+265 TIIGKGSPEKEGS
-278 ASTHGSALGEEE
+278 ASSHGSALGEEE

-295 ANLGWKHEAFNIPKE
+295 ANLGWNHEAFDIPKD
-310 IYSAWD
+310 IYSEWD
-316 ASDHGQA
+316 ASDQGQA
-323 IEGEWNEIFKDYK
+323 IEDEWNEIFTDYK
-336 SKYPSLAEEFLRRMA
+336 SKNPALAEEFSRRMT
-351 SDLPEGIEEAI
+351 SDLPDGIEEAI
-362 YKYIDAVQKDEPNIA
+362 YKYIEDVQKEEPNIA

-413 THEIANGDFSGN
+413 THEIKYGDFSGN

-466 VRMAALMEISTILVY
+466 VRMAALMEIPTVLVY

-526 SAITNISKP
+526 SAITNTSKP
-535 TALILSRQSLPT
+535 TALILSRQKLPT
-547 FARNESQI
+547 FSRNESQI
-555 QSISKGAYVIHEPKS
+555 NSISKGAYILYEPESKA
-570 EVELVLIATGSEV
+570 ELVLIATGSEV
-583 KLAMEVAEELKDKK
+583 KLAMEVAEELKGKK

-604 PCSERFDEQSDKYK
+604 PCSERFDEQSDEYK
-618 TSVLGHGIKRVA
+618 TSVLGNGIKRVA

-658 APGNDL
+658 APGDDL

-675 IKALGL
+675 IKTLGL

>member
-1 MCIDYIQEK
+1 
-10 NFQPKYELLKMATK
+10 MATK
-24 NTDIANILRVLAMDA
+24 NSDLANILRVLAMDA
-39 VEEAKCGHPGMPMG
+39 VEEAKSGHPGMPMG

-61 WRNHLIHNP
+61 WRKYLIHNP
-70 KNPNWPNRDRFVLS
+70 NNPDWPNRDRFVLS

-96 HLTGYDLSLD
+96 HLSGYDLSLD
-106 EIKNFRKLGSKTPGH
+106 ELRNFRQLGSKTPGH

-148 IAEKI
+148 ISEKI

-159 TTEHCIVDH
+159 TSEHNLVDH

-197 KLIVI
+197 KLILI

-211 GNVEGWFTED
+211 GNVKGWFTED

-229 GWQVIPEVNGHDSND
+229 GWQVIPAVDGHNADD

-252 KAETDKP
+252 KADADKP

-278 ASTHGSALGEEE
+278 ASVHGSALGEEE

-295 ANLGWKHEAFNIPKE
+295 DSLGWQHEAFNIPKE
-310 IYSAWD
+310 IYSEWD
-316 ASDHGQA
+316 ASDKGQTS
-323 IEGEWNEIFKDYK
+323 EDKWNKTFRDYE
-336 SKYPSLAEEFLRRMA
+336 SKNPDLAKEFSRRMA
-351 SDLPEGIEEAI
+351 ADLPEGIEEAI
-362 YKYIDAVQKDEPNIA
+362 YKYIDEVQKEEPNIA

-413 THEIANGDFSGN
+413 THEIEHGDFSGN

-440 NGLVLHGG
+440 NGLILHGG

-466 VRMAALMEISTILVY
+466 VRMAALMDIPTILVY

-491 GPTHQPVEHLTSL
+491 GPTHQPIEHLTSL

-526 SAITNISKP
+526 SAITSLSKP
-535 TALILSRQSLPT
+535 TALILSRQNLPT
-547 FARNESQI
+547 FSRNDSQI
-555 QSISKGAYVIHEPKS
+555 KSISKGAYILHEPES
-570 EVELVLIATGSEV
+570 EPELILIATGSEV
-583 KLAMEVAEELKDKK
+583 KLAMEVAEELKGKK

-604 PCSERFDEQSDKYK
+604 PCSERFDEQADGYK
-618 TSVLGHGIKRVA
+618 ASVLGNGIKRVA
-630 IEASHEDWWRKYVG
+630 IEASHVDWWRKYVG

-669 FTKEKI
+669 LTKEKI
-675 IKALGL
+675 IKTLGL

>member
-1 MCIDYIQEK
+1 
-10 NFQPKYELLKMATK
+10 MATK

-61 WRNHLIHNP
+61 WRKHLIHNP

-84 NGHGSMLIYALL
+84 NGHGSMLMYALL
-96 HLTGYDLSLD
+96 HLSGYDLSLD
-106 EIKNFRKLGSKTPGH
+106 EIKNFRQLGSKTPGH

-153 LAEKFN
+153 LSDKFN
-159 TTEHCIVDH
+159 TSTHNIVNH

-229 GWQVIPEVNGHDSND
+229 GWQVISAVDGHNADE
-244 IDKAIKTA
+244 IDKAINIA
-252 KAETDKP
+252 KADTEKP
-259 TIICCK
+259 SIICCK
-265 TIIGKGSPKKEGS
+265 TIIGKGSPEKEGS
-278 ASTHGSALGEEE
+278 ASSHGSALGEEE

-295 ANLGWKHEAFNIPKE
+295 ANLGWNHEAFDIPKD
-310 IYSAWD
+310 IYSEWD
-316 ASDHGQA
+316 ASDQGQA
-323 IEGEWNEIFKDYK
+323 IEDEWNEIFTDYK
-336 SKYPSLAEEFLRRMA
+336 SKNPALAEEFSRRMT
-351 SDLPEGIEEAI
+351 SDLPDGIEEAI
-362 YKYIDAVQKDEPNIA
+362 YKYIEDVQKEEPNIA

-413 THEIANGDFSGN
+413 THEIKYGDFSGN

-466 VRMAALMEISTILVY
+466 VRMAALMEIPTVLVY

-526 SAITNISKP
+526 SAITNTSKP
-535 TALILSRQSLPT
+535 TALILSRQKLPT
-547 FARNESQI
+547 FSRNESQI
-555 QSISKGAYVIHEPKS
+555 NSISKGAYILYEPESKA
-570 EVELVLIATGSEV
+570 ELVLIATGSEV
-583 KLAMEVAEELKDKK
+583 KLAMEVAEELKGKK

-604 PCSERFDEQSDKYK
+604 PCSERFDEQSDEYK
-618 TSVLGHGIKRVA
+618 TSVLGNGIKRGA

-658 APGNDL
+658 APGDDL

-675 IKALGL
+675 IKTLGL

>member
-1 MCIDYIQEK
+1 
-10 NFQPKYELLKMATK
+10 MATK
-24 NTDIANILRVLAMDA
+24 NTDLANILRVLAMDA
-39 VEEAKCGHPGMPMG
+39 VEKAKCGHPGMPMG

-61 WRNHLIHNP
+61 WRNHLNHNP
-70 KNPNWPNRDRFVLS
+70 NNPNWANRDRFVLS

-96 HLTGYDLSLD
+96 HLSGYDLSLD
-106 EIKNFRKLGSKTPGH
+106 EIKNFRQLGSKTPGH
-121 PEYGIT
+121 PEYGVT

-153 LAEKFN
+153 LAQTFN
-159 TTEHCIVDH
+159 TTEHNLIDH

-211 GNVEGWFTED
+211 GKVEGWFTED

-229 GWQVIPEVNGHDSND
+229 GWQVISGIDGHNSKD
-244 IDKAIKTA
+244 IDKAIESA
-252 KAETDKP
+252 KSETLKP
-259 TIICCK
+259 SIICCK

-278 ASTHGSALGEEE
+278 ASSHGSALGEEE

-295 ANLGWKHEAFNIPKE
+295 DNLGWEHEAFSIPKE
-310 IYSAWD
+310 IYSEWD
-316 ASDHGQA
+316 ASKQGQLLEDA
-323 IEGEWNEIFKDYK
+323 WKEVFQDYE
-336 SKYPSLAEEFLRRMA
+336 SKNSNLAKEFLRRMTL
-351 SDLPEGIEEAI
+351 DLPDGIEEAI
-362 YKYIDAVQKDEPNIA
+362 YQYIDEVQKEAPNIA

-383 RVINVLG
+383 RILNVLG

-405 SNNTNWEG
+405 SNNTNWDG
-413 THEIANGDFSGN
+413 THEIQRDDFSGN

-440 NGLVLHGG
+440 NGLILHGG
-448 IKPYS
+448 VKPYS

-466 VRMAALMEISTILVY
+466 VRMAALMEIPTILVY

-526 SAITNISKP
+526 SALTNTSKP
-535 TALILSRQSLPT
+535 TALILSRQGLPT
-547 FARNESQI
+547 FSRNDSQI
-555 QSISKGAYVIHEPKS
+555 QSISKGAYILHEPES
-570 EVELVLIATGSEV
+570 EAEMILIATGSEV
-583 KLAMEVAEELKDKK
+583 KLAMEVAEELKNKTS
-597 NIRVVSM
+597 IRVVSM

-618 TSVLGHGIKRVA
+618 TSVLGNGIKRVA
-630 IEASHEDWWRKYVG
+630 IEASQEDWWRKYVG
-644 LEGEV
+644 LDGEV
-649 IGMTSFGES
+649 IGMSSFGES

-675 IKALGL
+675 IKALEL

>member
-1 MCIDYIQEK
+1 
-10 NFQPKYELLKMATK
+10 MATK
-24 NTDIANILRVLAMDA
+24 NSDLANILRVLAMDA
-39 VEEAKCGHPGMPMG
+39 VEEAKSGHPGMPMG

-61 WRNHLIHNP
+61 WRKYLIHNP
-70 KNPNWPNRDRFVLS
+70 NNPDWPNRDRFVLS

-96 HLTGYDLSLD
+96 HLSGYDLSLD
-106 EIKNFRKLGSKTPGH
+106 ELRNFRQLGSKTPGH

-148 IAEKI
+148 ISEKI

-159 TTEHCIVDH
+159 TSEHNLVDH

-197 KLIVI
+197 KLILI

-211 GNVEGWFTED
+211 GNVKGWFTED

-229 GWQVIPEVNGHDSND
+229 GWQVIPAVDGHNADD

-252 KAETDKP
+252 KADADKP

-278 ASTHGSALGEEE
+278 ASVHGSALGEEE

-295 ANLGWKHEAFNIPKE
+295 DSLGWQHEAFNIPKE
-310 IYSAWD
+310 IYSEWD
-316 ASDHGQA
+316 ASDKGQA
-323 IEGEWNEIFKDYK
+323 SEDKWNKTFRDYE
-336 SKYPSLAEEFLRRMA
+336 SKNPDLAKEFSRRMA
-351 SDLPEGIEEAI
+351 ADLPEGIEEAI
-362 YKYIDAVQKDEPNIA
+362 YKYIDEVQKEEPNIA

-413 THEIANGDFSGN
+413 THEIEHGDFSGN

-440 NGLVLHGG
+440 NGLILHGG

-466 VRMAALMEISTILVY
+466 VRMAALMDIPTILVY

-491 GPTHQPVEHLTSL
+491 GPTHQPIEHLTSL

-526 SAITNISKP
+526 SAITSLSKP
-535 TALILSRQSLPT
+535 TALILSRQNLPT
-547 FARNESQI
+547 FSRNDSQI
-555 QSISKGAYVIHEPKS
+555 KSISKGAYILHEPES
-570 EVELVLIATGSEV
+570 EPELILIATGSEV
-583 KLAMEVAEELKDKK
+583 KLAMEVAEELKGKK

-604 PCSERFDEQSDKYK
+604 PCSERFDEQADGYK
-618 TSVLGHGIKRVA
+618 ASVLGNGIKRVA
-630 IEASHEDWWRKYVG
+630 IEASHVDWWRKYVG

-675 IKALGL
+675 IKTLGL

>member
-1 MCIDYIQEK
+1 
-10 NFQPKYELLKMATK
+10 MATK

-61 WRNHLIHNP
+61 WRKHLIHNP

-96 HLTGYDLSLD
+96 HLSGYDLSLD
-106 EIKNFRKLGSKTPGH
+106 EIKNFRQLGSKTPGH

-135 PLGQGISNAVGMA
+135 PLGQGIANAVGMA

-153 LAEKFN
+153 LADKFN
-159 TTEHCIVDH
+159 TSTHNIVNH

-229 GWQVIPEVNGHDSND
+229 GWQVISAVDGHNADE
-244 IDKAIKTA
+244 IDKAINIA
-252 KAETDKP
+252 KADTEKP
-259 TIICCK
+259 SIICCK

-278 ASTHGSALGEEE
+278 ASSHGSALGEEE

-295 ANLGWKHEAFNIPKE
+295 ANLGWNHEAFDIPKD
-310 IYSAWD
+310 IYSEWD
-316 ASDHGQA
+316 ASDQGQA
-323 IEGEWNEIFKDYK
+323 IEDEWNEIFTDYK
-336 SKYPSLAEEFLRRMA
+336 SKNPALAEEFSRRMT
-351 SDLPEGIEEAI
+351 SDLPDGIEEAI
-362 YKYIDAVQKDEPNIA
+362 YKYIEDVQKEEPNIA

-413 THEIANGDFSGN
+413 THEIKYGDFSGN
-425 YINYGVREFAMTGIM
+425 YINYGVREFAMTAIM

-466 VRMAALMEISTILVY
+466 VRMAALMEIPTVLVY

-526 SAITNISKP
+526 SAITNTSTP
-535 TALILSRQSLPT
+535 TALILSRQKLPT
-547 FARNESQI
+547 FSRNESQI
-555 QSISKGAYVIHEPKS
+555 NSISKGAYVLYEPESK
-570 EVELVLIATGSEV
+570 VELVLIATGSEV
-583 KLAMEVAEELKDKK
+583 KLAMEVAEELKGKK

-604 PCSERFDEQSDKYK
+604 PCSERFDEQSDQYK
-618 TSVLGHGIKRVA
+618 TSVLGNGIKRVA

-658 APGNDL
+658 APGDDL

-675 IKALGL
+675 IKTLGL